1 MKNAKELLSKYHSG
15 EATDEEK
22 ALVESWYLRYG
33 TAPSDLTPEQLQEE
47 HDLGLKML
55 HAQILQQKKL
65 SIWPRVAA
73 AAAVIGCI
81 AAAVHYLSPG
91 KQAPASPV
99 VQTAPD
105 VTEDIPPGGS
115 KAVLTLASGKKISLT
130 DARVGQLAKEQGL
143 SIHKKADGELVYT
156 VEDKS
161 AAAGSYNTITTPAGG
176 QYQVTLP
183 DGSRVWLNA
192 ASSLRY
198 PVRFAEQERTVELTG
213 EAYFEVTTQPA
224 DKGGKCPFIVQT
236 GGQKV
241 EVLGTHFNING
252 YNDDASIKTTLLEG
266 AVKVSGNRQ
275 PGVLLKPGQMAVTS
289 RLKGTISVNAADIND
304 VMAWK
309 KGYFIFNNENIRD
322 IMIKLARWY
331 DIEVA
336 YEGDMTGVAFQGNY
350 SKTRNLV
357 NLLKTI
363 EQTNSIRFKIEGRRV
378 TVIKQ

>member
-15 EATDEEK
+15 EATNEEK
-22 ALVESWYLRYG
+22 ALVESWYLQYG

-55 HAQILQQKKL
+55 HAQLPQQKRL

-73 AAAVIGCI
+73 AAAVICCVATGI
-81 AAAVHYLSPG
+81 YYLSPER
-91 KQAPASPV
+91 QSPIPPV
-99 VQTAPD
+99 AQTTPEA
-105 VTEDIPPGGS
+105 TADIPPGGS
-115 KAVLTLASGKKISLT
+115 KAILTLASGKKISLT
-130 DARVGQLAKEQGL
+130 DAGIGQLAKEQGL

-156 VEDKS
+156 VEDNS
-161 AAAGSYNTITTPAGG
+161 TATAAYNTITTPTGG

-198 PVRFAEQERTVELTG
+198 PVRFAQQARTVELTG
-213 EAYFEVTTQPA
+213 EAYFEVTSQPA
-224 DKGGKCPFIVQT
+224 DKGNKRPFIVQT
-236 GGQKV
+236 GEQKV
-241 EVLGTHFNING
+241 EVLGTHFNISG
-252 YNDDASIKTTLLEG
+252 YTEDAYIKTTLLEG
-266 AVKVSGNRQ
+266 AVKVSGGPQ
-275 PGVLLKPGQMAVTS
+275 TGVLLKPGQMAVNN

-350 SKTRNLV
+350 LRTRNLV

-378 TVIKQ
+378 TVIRQ